1 MNEITPFAG
10 GGNVPAFVRAAAAGN
25 LADFVVGGGYPVV
38 SIKGKVFTKKDGE
51 ESSLITNPETG
62 DPAASLE
69 VVILDVGPQ
78 LDMKHNNRVFY
89 LKEYEEG
96 SVEKPDCASDNGI
109 EPNAD
114 SPHPQAKQC
123 AVCPHNAKGTSKTG
137 KGKRCSSSKRL
148 AIATPDNLGDAMLL
162 RVPGDSLMAFS
173 DYLAWLKKSGIPD
186 TAFVVTKIG
195 FDYSV
200 AHPCLTFK
208 GLGWAANDPTE
219 AKAAEV
225 VGYITGKVVHPAA
238 LNAPVEE
245 PFETERPSFAKET
258 PAVESKPVK
267 EAAAAPAKV
276 KPAPVEDDL
285 PTTPRTEVKVEAA
298 PKAKQAPVEEAVT
311 VADDSKGGASFDD
324 LDFDD

>member
-1 MNEITPFAG
+1 MNEITPFA
-10 GGNVPAFVRAAAAGN
+10 GGNVPAFVRAAAAGAGN
-25 LADFVVGGGYPVV
+25 LSNFVVGGGYPVV

-51 ESSLITNPETG
+51 DSVLITKPNTDE
-62 DPAASLE
+62 PASALE

-78 LDMKHNNRVFY
+78 LDMKYNNRVFY
-89 LKEYEEG
+89 LKQYEEG

-123 AVCPHNAKGTSKTG
+123 AVCEHNVKGSSNTG

-148 AIATPDNLGDAMLL
+148 AIATPDNLDEPMLL

-195 FDYSV
+195 FDYTV

-225 VGYITGKVVHPAA
+225 VGYITGKVAHPAA
-238 LNAPVEE
+238 AQE
-245 PFETERPSFAKET
+245 PFETERPAFAKADT
-258 PAVESKPVK
+258 PAVESKPAK
-267 EAAAAPAKV
+267 EAKAPKAP
-276 KPAPVEDDL
+276 PAEDDL
-285 PTTPRTEVKVEAA
+285 PTTPRAEVKVEATAAKPA
-298 PKAKQAPVEEAVT
+298 PAEAPVT
-311 VADDSKGGASFDD
+311 VVDETKGGATFND